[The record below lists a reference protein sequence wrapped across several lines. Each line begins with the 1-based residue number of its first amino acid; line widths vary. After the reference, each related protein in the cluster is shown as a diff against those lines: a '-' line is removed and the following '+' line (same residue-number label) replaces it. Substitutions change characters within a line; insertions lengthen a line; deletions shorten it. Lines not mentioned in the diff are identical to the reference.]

1 MKIDPGLA
9 VVVGAALVFYLR
21 LILLQRQRARQ
32 AGPARRAPAA
42 AKRKGGAPPAPAA
55 PRYSILSQNRRNQII
70 GGVGLAALLA
80 GALLKAGALGGLPV
94 EPYWWIL
101 VSLGMVGF
109 SWAFAL

>member
-1 MKIDPGLA
+1 MKIDPGL
-9 VVVGAALVFYLR
+9 VVVVAAALFFYLR
-21 LILLQRQRARQ
+21 LILLQRERARQ
-32 AGPARRAPAA
+32 AGRVPAA
-42 AKRKGGAPPAPAA
+42 AKRKGKGGAAAPAP
-55 PRYSILSQNRRNQII
+55 PRYSILSQNRRNWII
-70 GGVGLAALLA
+70 AGVGLAALLA